1 MLTRTQLELLFVAT
15 TAIVVGLIGYFVLG
29 SEASNA
35 SVVVLMVAG
44 LVVASAGVSM
54 LRRRA
59 R

>member
-1 MLTRTQLELLFVAT
+1 MLTRTQLELLFVVT
-15 TAIVVGLIGYFVLG
+15 TVIVVGLIGYFVLG